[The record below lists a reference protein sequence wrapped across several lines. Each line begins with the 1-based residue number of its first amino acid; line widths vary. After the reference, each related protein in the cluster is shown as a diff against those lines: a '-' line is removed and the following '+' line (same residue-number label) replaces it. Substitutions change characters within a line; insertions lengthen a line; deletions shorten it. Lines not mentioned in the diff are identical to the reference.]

1 MLSAARIRSKVRRSK
16 RRVVL
21 VAALLV
27 VTSAVAVHH
36 AVPDGMHMSMGTAT
50 VCLAVVAVATVAV
63 SAAIDLLAQPRPSW
77 FIHLRVGASRVH
89 QPVRGIPARAGPRR
103 LEVLRL

>member
-36 AVPDGMHMSMGTAT
+36 AMPDGMHMSMGTAT
-50 VCLAVVAVATVAV
+50 VCLAVAVVAV
-63 SAAIDLLAQPRPSW
+63 SAAIDLLAQARPSW

-103 LEVLRL
+103 FEVLRL